1 MRWIRDLSIRYK
13 LLAFSLLT
21 SGLVLVFALISFVSR
36 DIGFQRDSLES
47 ELLAIGEIVGRNSVA
62 AILFDDPED
71 AGGTIESLSVKS
83 YIQSAAIYR
92 PDGTEFVSRA
102 FTAKLT
108 RIIDRSCVESP
119 RSDVALGAAYVVFTE
134 GASGH
139 ANLCKTLI
147 IDGQAAGVLQIVAD
161 LSQFNR
167 EIESYIR
174 IAAVTALILLFL
186 ASVLSWSLQGLISNP
201 IRRLSRTMQRVASDA
216 DYSARVA
223 RQGNDEIGT
232 LISCFNDM
240 LSRIQQHEA
249 SLKTARYEA
258 EAANRAKSAFLAT
271 MSHEL
276 RTPLNAV
283 LGFSEIMTSEAFG
296 PLGSPNYREYA
307 RDIHDSGAHLL
318 RIINDVLDLSKVEAG
333 RFELNRC
340 LIDFGEAVDAALR
353 FVRERGKRAG
363 LTVVGQVE
371 PELPAVSADERLV
384 RQCLLNLLSNAIKFT
399 PAGGTVMVSVRGE
412 RDDCVAVSVSDNGIG
427 IAESDIPKAL
437 TPFSQA
443 DNAYTRQQEGTGLGL
458 PLVKS
463 FVELHGGSFTIR
475 SAVGVGTTITLRFP
489 TQTAQPQV
497 DASTAPMIAAVA

>member
-1 MRWIRDLSIRYK
+1 MRWLRNLSIRYK

-21 SGLVLVFALISFVSR
+21 SGLVLVFALVAFVSR

-62 AILFDDPED
+62 AILFDDPDD
-71 AGGTIESLSVKS
+71 AGDTIESLSVKR
-83 YIQSAAIYR
+83 YIQSATIYLT
-92 PDGTEFVSRA
+92 DGSEFVSRA
-102 FTAKLT
+102 FAGKLT
-108 RIIDRSCVESP
+108 RIVDRSCIENP
-119 RSDVALGAAYVVFTE
+119 RLDVAGGAAYVVFTQ

-147 IDGQAAGVLQIVAD
+147 IDGQTAGVLQIVAD

-167 EIESYIR
+167 QIESYIR
-174 IAAVTALILLFL
+174 IAAVTALILLLL

-201 IRRLSRTMQRVASDA
+201 IRRLSNTMQRVASDR
-216 DYSARVA
+216 DYGARVVK
-223 RQGNDEIGT
+223 QGDDEIGT
-232 LISCFNDM
+232 LIGCFNDM

-249 SLKTARYEA
+249 SLRTARYEA
-258 EAANRAKSAFLAT
+258 ESANRAKSMFLAT

-283 LGFSEIMTSEAFG
+283 LGFSEIMTSETFG

-307 RDIHDSGAHLL
+307 RDIHESGAHLL

-333 RFELNRC
+333 RFELNRG
-340 LIDFGEAVDAALR
+340 LLDFGEAVEAALR
-353 FVRERGKRAG
+353 FMRDRGKRAG

-371 PELPAVSADERLV
+371 PGLPAVSADERLV

-399 PAGGTVMVSVRGE
+399 PAGGTVVVAARGE
-412 RDDCVAVSVSDNGIG
+412 GSDVVALSVSDNGIG
-427 IAESDIPKAL
+427 IAEADIPKVL

-463 FVELHGGSFTIR
+463 FVELHGGSFAIK
-475 SAVGVGTTITLRFP
+475 SAVGIGTTITLRFP
-489 TQTAQPQV
+489 TQPAQTE
-497 DASTAPMIAAVA
+497 DAGAPTIAAVA